1 MRSKYRS
8 SIFNIIKRTV
18 VELLTLEAL
27 SLIYNNIFYKF
38 ADLDLVLMSSINTSF
53 IASIILSIL
62 IILIKITRDFKKINE
77 EYVKEFDDYDI

>member
-8 SIFNIIKRTV
+8 SIFNIIKRTAV
-18 VELLTLEAL
+18 GLLTLEVL